1 MPDRHIQ
8 ILSDVVANQIAAGE
22 VVDRPASVLKELME
36 NAIDAGAARIDV
48 DIQAGGIKRIAVSDD
63 GSGMDRD
70 DALLSVERHA
80 TSKIRDAEDIARL
93 DTLGFRGEAL
103 AAIASVSR
111 FRLITRL
118 FGALSGTEL
127 TITGGRLGD
136 VREAGGPQGTTVEVR
151 DLFFNTPA
159 RRKFLR
165 APETESGHLRLAFLT
180 QALGHPAVG
189 MTLQADG
196 RPIYALA
203 GDATVADRIRD
214 LFGLEYLARLRPVS
228 YEHGSVRVS
237 GFAGVP
243 AAARLDRGEQ
253 YVFINRRPA
262 SAPTLARAVREGYHT
277 LLASD
282 RHPVVFLFL
291 EIPPDRVDVNVHP
304 AKREVRFRDH
314 DEVRDAVIG
323 ALRRSLASDGAAVLA
338 AGSGPSAPPAA
349 FGAESAPA
357 SFPIT
362 DLPPVRAFRYPRL
375 PLGPVS
381 ERPLPPDLPGGEP
394 AAPTAAAPSDG
405 KSPWDWCRVLGQAGS
420 LYVVLETAE
429 GLVLL
434 DPHAA
439 HERVLFERFM
449 KAVAAG
455 RVESQSLLVPETIT
469 LTPATVQPCRRHLE
483 LLRAMGFG
491 ISEFGGDTMVV
502 DALPALFGGAS
513 AARLLPDLVSEL
525 ESTGP
530 RADRSRWSEEGIAQA
545 ACKSAIKQRDRL
557 TLAEIEKLVLDLA
570 SADMPYTCPHG
581 RPTMVW
587 LSFSELHR
595 RFGRT

>member
-1 MPDRHIQ
+1 MPDRRIH

-36 NAIDAGAARIDV
+36 NAIDAGATRIDV
-48 DIQAGGIKRIAVSDD
+48 EVQAGGIKRIAVSDD
-63 GSGMDRD
+63 GWGMDRD

-80 TSKIRDAEDIARL
+80 TSKIRDAEDIARIQ
-93 DTLGFRGEAL
+93 TLGFRGEAL

-111 FRLITRL
+111 FRLVTRPV
-118 FGALSGTEL
+118 GALSGTEL
-127 TITGGRLGD
+127 TISGGRLGD
-136 VREAGGPQGTTVEVR
+136 VRDAGSPQGSTFEVR

-165 APETESGHLRLAFLT
+165 APETEAGHLRLVFLA
-180 QALGHPAVG
+180 QALGHPALG

-196 RPIYALA
+196 RSLYALA
-203 GDATVADRIRD
+203 AGATTADRIRD
-214 LFGLEYLARLRPVS
+214 LFGRDYLARLRPVL
-228 YEHGSVRVS
+228 YESGSVSVT
-237 GFAGVP
+237 GFAGIP
-243 AAARLDRGEQ
+243 TAARLDRSEQ
-253 YVFINRRPA
+253 YIFVNGRPA
-262 SAPTLARAVREGYHT
+262 STPTLARALREGYHT

-291 EIPPDRVDVNVHP
+291 VMPPDRVDVNVHP

-323 ALRRSLASDGAAVLA
+323 ALRRALASDGAALLA
-338 AGSGPSAPPAA
+338 AGSGPAVPPRGFGVDSA
-349 FGAESAPA
+349 SAT
-357 SFPIT
+357 FPIT
-362 DLPPVRAFRYPRL
+362 DLPPARAFRYPRL
-375 PLGPVS
+375 PLAPAFDTSPHPSASGAPAS
-381 ERPLPPDLPGGEP
+381 PPSVEP
-394 AAPTAAAPSDG
+394 AGG
-405 KSPWDWCRVLGQAGS
+405 KSPWDWCRVMGQAGS
-420 LYVVLETAE
+420 LYVVLETAD

-439 HERVLFERFM
+439 HERVLFERYM

-455 RVESQSLLVPETIT
+455 AVESQALLVPETVN
-469 LTPATVQPCRRHLE
+469 LPPADAQLCRRHLD
-483 LLRAMGFG
+483 LLRGLGFG
-491 ISEFGGDTMVV
+491 ISEFGGDTLVV
-502 DALPALFGGAS
+502 DALPALLGGAT
-513 AARLLPDLVSEL
+513 ATRLLPDVVSEL
-525 ESTGP
+525 ESAGS
-530 RADRSRWSEEGIAQA
+530 RADHSRWSEEAIAQA

-581 RPTMVW
+581 RPTMIW

-595 RFGRT
+595 RFGRS